1 MTSWW
6 FQHRF
11 LISRLSELIIKR
23 PYNPLPS
30 WCQVAV
36 SNDGAD
42 WPSQQDAAVRL
53 LSRQL
58 DIDRCSQKKSNPW
71 NSSLEY
77 DWQYYI
83 ICLKQ
88 DSVHSC
94 TDCMSSCLQV
104 VETRQNSLVSV
115 IDRIEFGG
123 IMVEFLSNGYL
134 RHCKD
139 IFEEGW
145 WNRKVL
151 ETVRQCV
158 TQDLSRM
165 TCYFVK
171 IGNCLNI

>member
-1 MTSWW
+1 MSGCCVKWW
-6 FQHRF
+6 RW
-11 LISRLSELIIKR
+11 L
-23 PYNPLPS
+23 
-30 WCQVAV
+30 AV
-36 SNDGAD
+36 STRCCRAITQ
-42 WPSQQDAAVRL
+42 PSAWHWQMF
-53 LSRQL
+53 S
-58 DIDRCSQKKSNPW
+58 KKSNPW